1 MAVKYRFKFWFE
13 WWADTAF
20 LPANA
25 AARFEFGEGMTAPEL
40 LPLSAETIEQI
51 HLIANWHDDYLD
63 WEDPTAPSLWR
74 QEECD
79 GFNAAVQQIFAA
91 VVDELGADYEVVN
104 VQAVLAEDPD
114 LDKFLNDPEN
124 FIRSE

>member
-1 MAVKYRFKFWFE
+1 MAAKYQFNFWFE

-40 LPLSAETIEQI
+40 LPLSAETVEQI

-74 QEECD
+74 QAECD
-79 GFNAAVQQIFAA
+79 GFNAAVKQIFAT
-91 VVDELGADYEVVN
+91 VVDELGA
-104 VQAVLAEDPD
+104 A
-114 LDKFLNDPEN
+114 
-124 FIRSE
+124 I